1 MSGLHVT
8 QVGDKMILDIKDY
21 VSEEAILLEP
31 RDRYDSCIIGAT
43 YDGEKIIY
51 DAVAIIEALVEEDEM
66 TEEDATEYF
75 EFNILGAYMGE
86 NTPIY
91 VGTILL

>member
-1 MSGLHVT
+1 M
-8 QVGDKMILDIKDY
+8 
-21 VSEEAILLEP
+21 
-31 RDRYDSCIIGAT
+31 
-43 YDGEKIIY
+43 
-51 DAVAIIEALVEEDEM
+51 EEDEM